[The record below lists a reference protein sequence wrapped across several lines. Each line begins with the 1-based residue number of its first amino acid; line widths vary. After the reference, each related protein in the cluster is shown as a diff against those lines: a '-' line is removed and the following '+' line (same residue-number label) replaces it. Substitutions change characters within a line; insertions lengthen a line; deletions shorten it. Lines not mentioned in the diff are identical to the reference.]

1 LIYPN
6 YLVRKKNKKNPIL
19 YLVIKKLLLS
29 LYCQFKTMVMKSSTV
44 KMNLGVTRESQ
55 KEQGFFD
62 GRFVARVEKS
72 KKAYTRKEKYKNK
85 NWD

>member
-1 LIYPN
+1 
-6 YLVRKKNKKNPIL
+6 
-19 YLVIKKLLLS
+19 
-29 LYCQFKTMVMKSSTV
+29 MVMKSSTV